1 LGKIAIAFQG
11 EHGAYSEE
19 AIYKRFGKAV
29 TTVPTTTIREV
40 FDLAEAGNVRLG
52 VVPVE
57 NSVEGSINETYDML
71 VSHNLTVVGEVILRV
86 VHCLIALDTARL
98 EDIKVVYSHPQA
110 LAQCRNFVRS
120 MGLEPIVTYDTAGSA
135 KMIKEDGLL
144 RAAAIAGERAAQI
157 YGLKVLK
164 KGIED
169 YSTNST
175 RFLVVSKER
184 GLPGD
189 DLDQKVGSG
198 RPAMRAHS
206 PGGQRADLG
215 GKTGYGRS
223 ASAGRRSDRTGPRR
237 ARQQKAGGAAGEGR
251 TDKTSIIFAL
261 PHTPGSLYN
270 ALEVFAR
277 ANINLTKIE
286 SRPTKQRVWEY
297 YFFVDFEGNEMD
309 TTVAVVLDEL
319 SKKTVFL
326 KILGSY
332 PRSEP
337 GEP

>member
-29 TTVPTTTIREV
+29 TTVPTATIREV
-40 FDLAEAGNVRLG
+40 FDLTEAGTVRLG

-71 VSHNLTVVGEVILRV
+71 VSYDLTVVGEVILRV

-135 KMIKEDGLL
+135 KMIKEDDLVG
-144 RAAAIAGERAAQI
+144 AAAIAGEKAAQI

-175 RFLVVSKER
+175 RFLVISKER
-184 GLPGD
+184 GMPGD
-189 DLDQKVGSG
+189 RDPGQKAVGGQGADLDDKTRRWHGG
-198 RPAMRAHS
+198 GGPAARRRNSRA
-206 PGGQRADLG
+206 
-215 GKTGYGRS
+215 
-223 ASAGRRSDRTGPRR
+223 GPRR
-237 ARQQKAGGAAGEGR
+237 PRQRAGEAAGEGGR

-286 SRPTKQRVWEY
+286 SRPTKQRPWEY
-297 YFFVDFEGNEMD
+297 YFFVDFEDNE
-309 TTVAVVLDEL
+309 TNPTVAVVLDEL

-337 GEP
+337 GDP